1 MKNFL
6 TTLAFGAILTS
17 TLNADFIR
25 TEIGV
30 GGWSQTPSGTA
41 TENIAGSTG
50 SNVFDEKADTSF
62 YAWLLIKHPVPILP
76 NIRLEYVNINADGVA
91 EGSWGG
97 FTAPVDTPSH
107 LKLKEYDAIPYYN
120 ILDNTFWLTVDLGL
134 DIKYINYDYN
144 IEGKPAVGIVPAFE
158 AYQDSSSI
166 VLPLVYARGRV
177 QIPTTGLG
185 LESDIKYITYN
196 GSTVYDFRAKVDYTF
211 DITPVLQPGLEVGY
225 RAQKVKIDDSSV
237 DIKSDVDFTGVYAG
251 VMLRF

>member
-1 MKNFL
+1 MKKIL
-6 TTLAFGAILTS
+6 TSLAFGAILTS
-17 TLNADFIR
+17 TLSADFIR

-50 SNVFDEKADTSF
+50 SNIFDEKEDTSL

-76 NIRLEYVNINADGVA
+76 NIRLEYVDINANGVA
-91 EGSWGG
+91 NGSWGG
-97 FTAPVDTPSH
+97 FNTSSSPSH
-107 LKLKEYDAIPYYN
+107 LKLKEYDIIPYYN
-120 ILDNTFWLTVDLGL
+120 ILDNTFWLTLDLGIDL
-134 DIKYINYDYN
+134 KYIKYDYN
-144 IEGKPAVGIVPAFE
+144 IEGVPAAGIVPAFN
-158 AYQDSSSI
+158 AYQDSSSFA
-166 VLPLVYARGRV
+166 LPLVYARVRA

-185 LESDIKYITYN
+185 IESDIKYVTYN

-211 DITPVLQPGLEVGY
+211 DITPVFQPGLEIGY

-251 VMLRF
+251 VIVRF